1 MNDVPDLTGLVALIV
16 EDHPESALLVD
27 AVMAESGI
35 RLVPART
42 AEQAREILKALQPD
56 IILCDLVL
64 PGEDGL
70 AFIRWLRANGGDDG
84 DAVPAVAMTAFFVRF
99 GARVVRDAGFVLL
112 QKPIEPEQLVHTVS
126 LLVNRRRPAG

>member
-84 DAVPAVAMTAFFVRF
+84 DAVPAVAMTAFYERF
-99 GARVVRDAGFVLL
+99 GAREVGDAGFDVLL
-112 QKPIEPEQLVHTVS
+112 QKPIEPE
-126 LLVNRRRPAG
+126 